1 MFSALGN
8 RFPARG
14 VSPIGFSAETCQ
26 SGRMGHPAKVLSAQV
41 DRGFKSHRL
50 RGSVCGRTLVC
61 TEPRRNGGFVH
72 QRPPTFALVC
82 GALLGRLLGGIVFH
96 HAESPERQTS
106 DGG

>member
-50 RGSVCGRTLVC
+50 RQLRMTGSERVRFLRFRTDVADTVGLC
-61 TEPRRNGGFVH
+61 QTEPV
-72 QRPPTFALVC
+72 VS
-82 GALLGRLLGGIVFH
+82 I
-96 HAESPERQTS
+96 
-106 DGG
+106 